1 MSRRNLV
8 FADGYCYHIFNR
20 AVRGEEI
27 FTGSKSLHRALEILK
42 YYRYPQKIKFSRLKQ
57 IPLRLREEYQ
67 HQVSQE
73 LPYVELYAFS
83 LMPDH
88 YHFLLRQLQAGGVNR
103 FISNFQNSY
112 ARYFN
117 TRENRF
123 GSLFQNP
130 FKAKLVA
137 NDEQLLHLSR
147 YIHLN
152 PVTAYL
158 VKEENL
164 KDYPWTSL
172 SEYARMEPD
181 IVDIKFI
188 LGMFGGSS
196 EKYLKFVFDRADY
209 QQKLGEVK
217 KLLLETQ
224 QNYPRV

>member
-20 AVRGEEI
+20 AVGSEEI
-27 FTGSKSLHRALEILK
+27 FSNSRSLRRALKILK
-42 YYRYPQKIKFSRLKQ
+42 YYRYPQKIKFSGLNK
-57 IPLRLREEYQ
+57 ISSELRKEYLRQ
-67 HQVSQE
+67 ASQE
-73 LPYVELYAFS
+73 LPYVELYAFA

-88 YHFLLRQLQAGGVNR
+88 YHFLLRQLQEGGISK

-117 TRENRF
+117 TRESRF

-130 FKAKLVA
+130 FKAKLVT

-158 VKEENL
+158 VKEKDL
-164 KDYPWTSL
+164 KDYPWTSFG
-172 SEYARMEPD
+172 EYAGKEPD
-181 IVDIKFI
+181 IVDVKFI

-196 EKYLKFVFDRADY
+196 EKYLKFVLDRADY
-209 QQKLGEVK
+209 QRRLGEIK
-217 KLLLETQ
+217 KLLLES
-224 QNYPRV
+224 